1 MFHTI
6 FSAFK
11 TFVWSK
17 LRRVSF
23 SEMVILIHYFFMFF
37 SSENRNESSQKWSNF
52 LRALRKTT
60 TNWQS
65 LCEVSPI
72 SDDWS
77 NPDSEHT
84 RSSTLTWMLLT
95 SVTNMHGSVNNLL
108 TLLLL
113 EQSPKTVDLLL
124 DEGNEG
130 TVGRMLGS
138 KDPHSP
144 VFPAQVPSVC
154 RCLFSYFLAPCDSS
168 HIQFWKSQKQF
179 KRQFEFQTLV

>member
-1 MFHTI
+1 M
-6 FSAFK
+6 
-11 TFVWSK
+11 WSK
-17 LRRVSF
+17 SV
-23 SEMVILIHYFFMFF
+23 
-37 SSENRNESSQKWSNF
+37 
-52 LRALRKTT
+52 
-60 TNWQS
+60 
-65 LCEVSPI
+65 

-84 RSSTLTWMLLT
+84 RSSTLTWMLQT
-95 SVTNMHGSVNNLL
+95 SVMNMHGSVNNLL

-144 VFPAQVPSVC
+144 VFPRSGPIC
-154 RCLFSYFLAPCDSS
+154 LPRCLSPYFLAPLWFITYSVLKVS
-168 HIQFWKSQKQF
+168 KTVQKAIWISNLGLEIYVYF
-179 KRQFEFQTLV
+179 KFSNVGKKCAQLFN